1 MALEVT
7 GELVVSVVLFVFV
20 IVAFIIFIYIF
31 TKYNLV
37 ENGQNQPSNIDIVDR
52 EDMEY
57 CSDGLD
63 LMILRNLPVHVH
75 KAVVNSKEF
84 SHCSVCLTEVVDGE
98 KIRLLP
104 RCNHVFH
111 MNCIDMWFRS
121 HSTCPLCREIVGTV
135 SENMLLSESRILPVN
150 VLFWGRREHINN
162 SDGRELEEITT
173 GTSPSPYDTPST
185 SNRNETTREEVK
197 SSMQSL
203 PKRIVSFWCR
213 ENNVDVDINSE
224 DLKYYDSCT
233 F

>member
-1 MALEVT
+1 
-7 GELVVSVVLFVFV
+7 
-20 IVAFIIFIYIF
+20 
-31 TKYNLV
+31 
-37 ENGQNQPSNIDIVDR
+37 
-52 EDMEY
+52 
-57 CSDGLD
+57 
-63 LMILRNLPVHVH
+63 
-75 KAVVNSKEF
+75 
-84 SHCSVCLTEVVDGE
+84 
-98 KIRLLP
+98 
-104 RCNHVFH
+104 
-111 MNCIDMWFRS
+111 MWFRS
-121 HSTCPLCREIVGTV
+121 HSTCPLCREIVGTI

-197 SSMQSL
+197 SSMLSL